1 MSESVAN
8 IQQEKKQYWL
18 IFFALVALN
27 ITVVLTRHIPIIFWI
42 GVISA
47 FSLVL
52 WLFMHLKTERKIVHI
67 IIFITVIPNLIA
79 LVVLIIF
86 SHHSVPEGTHYSNFD
101 YAPKEIHGEHAPA
114 AAAGEDHGEATKEEE
129 HHGS

>member
-1 MSESVAN
+1 MSEPIAN
-8 IQQEKKQYWL
+8 IQQEKKQYWF

-42 GVISA
+42 GVITA

-52 WLFMHLKTERKIVHI
+52 WLFMHLKTERKIIHI
-67 IIFITVIPNLIA
+67 IIFITVIPNVIGMIA
-79 LVVLIIF
+79 LIVF
-86 SHHSVPEGTHYSNFD
+86 SSFSVPEGTHYLNFD
-101 YAPKEIHGEHAPA
+101 YKPKEIQGEHAPA
-114 AAAGEDHGEATKEEE
+114 AGSEHGEEAPKEEE